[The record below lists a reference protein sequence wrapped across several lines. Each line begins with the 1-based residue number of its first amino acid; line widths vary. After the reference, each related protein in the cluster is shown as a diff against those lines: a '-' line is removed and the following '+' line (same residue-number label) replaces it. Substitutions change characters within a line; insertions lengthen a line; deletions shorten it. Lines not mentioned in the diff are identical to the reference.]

1 MDSLFARNCREEF
14 SCRFTVLTTLLTKN
28 SEIYDHAIIINS
40 KLLSY
45 KEEKIY
51 GREAILIINK
61 LINNKDKIQYQ
72 DGLEPGLARAQLDY

>member
-51 GREAILIINK
+51 GREAILIIN
-61 LINNKDKIQYQ
+61 NN
-72 DGLEPGLARAQLDY
+72 